1 MLGTCCINVYST
13 DDVRSKLLDCAHKPT
28 KVALSGL
35 NDVDG
40 IDSVTFYSNGTYE
53 FQYKDDVLEKRGTYM
68 GVRIGVNCSG
78 VRCGNM
84 NDVESTGR
92 VFTQIG
98 VA

>member
-1 MLGTCCINVYST
+1 V
-13 DDVRSKLLDCAHKPT
+13 
-28 KVALSGL
+28 

-40 IDSVTFYSNGTYE
+40 IDSITFFSNGTYE
-53 FQYKDDVLEKRGTYM
+53 VYYKDDVLEKCGTYI
-68 GVRIGVNCSG
+68 GVRIGANCSG
-78 VRCGNM
+78 VRCGRT